1 MEPNIYENI
10 GKRVREYRIKLG
22 LTQEELADKSN
33 IHYSFLGHIERGSKK
48 ASLETISKIAD
59 ALSVPLY
66 RLFEFITPV
75 INSKKS
81 KFSGQ
86 IDFLIKDHSPEYQR
100 FVVDVVRKL
109 AKGWNLKSKKNR
121 KK

>member
-1 MEPNIYENI
+1 M
-10 GKRVREYRIKLG
+10 KLG
-22 LTQEELADKSN
+22 LTQEELADKAD

-59 ALSVPLY
+59 ALDVPID
-66 RLFEFITPV
+66 RLFEFIAPV

-81 KFSGQ
+81 KLSGQ
-86 IDFLIKDHSPEYQR
+86 IEFLIKDHSPEYQK

-121 KK
+121 KW